1 MTSRLHYAPNARMG
15 FTLVEL
21 MVVLVILSILG
32 SLTLAGLNVA
42 QQRSKIAATKTT
54 ISKLNEIILP
64 QYNDYLDRRVA
75 LTGTTASQI
84 ALSRLTNVRSLLVR
98 EMPDSWDDV
107 FNSVA
112 LVNSGT
118 PAAVHTATVRAYAA
132 TKAAMLSASV
142 GARPT
147 SIYGNAE
154 CLYLII
160 SRSGF
165 DPYAIEQFR
174 SDEVGDADGDG
185 ALEFQDGWKRP
196 IRFLRWAP
204 GFSSDVQPT
213 SIKDPFD
220 PSAVSGPPPD
230 AALVPLIFSA
240 GPNGSAAMSETDG
253 YGITGPPSTG
263 WAYFPLTS
271 TNNPQVSGSTLSPLP
286 GARNGTDWQDNITNH
301 GTP

>member
-1 MTSRLHYAPNARMG
+1 MRLHSSTTTPSRRG

-21 MVVLVILSILG
+21 MVVLVILSIVG

-42 QQRSKIAATKTT
+42 RQRSKADATKTT
-54 ISKLNEIILP
+54 ISKLNEIIVP
-64 QYNDYLDRRVA
+64 QFNDYLDRRV
-75 LTGTTASQI
+75 TVSGSTASQI
-84 ALSRLTNVRSLLVR
+84 ALSRLTNIRSLLVR

-112 LVNSGT
+112 IANTGT
-118 PAAVHTATVRAYAA
+118 PAVIRTAPVRAYAA
-132 TKAAMLSASV
+132 AKGAMLLAS
-142 GARPT
+142 GSSRPT
-147 SIYGNAE
+147 DIFGNAE

-185 ALEFQDGWKRP
+185 ALEFHDGWKRP

-204 GFSSDVQPT
+204 GFTSDLQPT
-213 SIKDPFD
+213 TVMDPFD
-220 PSAVSGPPPD
+220 PSSVSGPPPD
-230 AALVPLIFSA
+230 AALVPLIFSS
-240 GPNGSAAMSETDG
+240 GPDGSTATSETDG

-263 WAYFPLTS
+263 WAAFPMRS
-271 TNNPQVSGSTLSPLP
+271 TNRPWSAATPLLP
-286 GARNGTDWQDNITNH
+286 GSRNGTEWRDNITNH